1 MDAPSGRVTYRVDPR
16 PSRFTVQVTAA
27 GLLSSFGHNPVIA
40 IRDFTAEAQFQPE
53 KPETASLHLVAQAGS
68 LEVMSE
74 VSDKDR
80 REIESKMHGDV
91 LQSDGYPEIVFD
103 STSVKANSAS
113 PGQYWLEI
121 SGKLTLHGITREQD
135 IRARLTANAERLR
148 ASGEFSLRQ
157 TDYGIELVSAVGG
170 ALKVKDEL
178 KCSFDMVASAVKA
191 EEVAA

>member
-16 PSRFTVQVTAA
+16 PSRFTVQVTAG

-40 IRDFTAEAQFQPE
+40 VRDFTAEAQFDPE
-53 KPETASLHLVAQAGS
+53 KPETASLHVVVKAPS
-68 LEVMSE
+68 LEVMSD

-80 REIESKMHGDV
+80 REIESKMHADV
-91 LQSDGYPEIVFD
+91 LQSDGFPEIVFD
-103 STSVKANSAS
+103 SSAVKANSAS
-113 PGQYWLEI
+113 PGQYWVEI
-121 SGKLTLHGITREQD
+121 PGKLTLHGVSREQT
-135 IRARLTANAERLR
+135 IRARVTANAERLR

-178 KCSFDMVASAVKA
+178 KCSFDMVASAVRV